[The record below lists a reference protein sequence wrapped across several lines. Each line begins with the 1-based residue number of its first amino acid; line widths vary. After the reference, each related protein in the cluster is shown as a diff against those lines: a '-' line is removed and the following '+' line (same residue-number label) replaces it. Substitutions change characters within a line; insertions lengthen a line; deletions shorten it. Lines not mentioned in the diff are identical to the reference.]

1 VENVN
6 GLIQAAKARA
16 RGYRNIE
23 NLVTMTFL
31 TGGRMKGLLENPMIT
46 RLATPICSCRH
57 THTIRE
63 RAAKSR

>member
-1 VENVN
+1 MENVN

-46 RLATPICSCRH
+46 RLATPI
-57 THTIRE
+57 
-63 RAAKSR
+63 